1 MARIKGI
8 LFDLGGTLVDFG
20 PVNTMA
26 MFAEG
31 ARQAYSYLQE
41 LGQPLPSLRRFR
53 RHQLW
58 AVRWHYMKGHL
69 TRREFNSLDVL
80 GRLSR
85 KMGQTLTADEMEEL
99 AWLWYEP
106 LSRCATIEAGLPEL
120 LAGFRADGLRLGVVS
135 NTFIPAH
142 VLDRHLAQLGLLGY
156 FAVRIYSCEVVY
168 RKPHPQIFRVAL
180 ERLGIAARE
189 AVFVG
194 DSLAAD
200 IAGAARVGMVTVLK
214 DSRGRRKGSGPRPTY
229 RVKSLRQLRGVL
241 GERIGPSRP

>member
-20 PVNTMA
+20 PVDTMA

-31 ARQAYSYLQE
+31 ARQAYAYLQA
-41 LGQPLPSLRRFR
+41 LGQPLPPLRRFH

-58 AVRWHYMKGHL
+58 AVRWHYLKSRL

-80 GRLSR
+80 GQLSR
-85 KMGQTLTADEMEEL
+85 KMGQTLTADQMEEL

-120 LAGFRADGLRLGVVS
+120 LAGFRADDLRLGVVS
-135 NTFIPAH
+135 NTFIPGH
-142 VLDRHLAQLGLLGY
+142 VLDRHLSQLGLLEY
-156 FAVRIYSCEVVY
+156 FPARIYSCDVMY

-180 ERLGIAARE
+180 ERLGVAAQE

-200 IAGAARVGMVTVLK
+200 IAGAARVGMASVLK
-214 DSRGRRKGSGPRPTY
+214 DPGGRRKGPGPRPTY
-229 RVKSLRQLRGVL
+229 RVKSLRQLRGIL
-241 GERIGPSRP
+241 DERMDPSRP